1 LGASAEDASKV
12 LASIDNKISDTAKD
26 AGKQWASGQD
36 MTSLTRNGLGDLQG
50 QNLIDIF
57 NEDELKS
64 LAEVRNINI
73 E

>member
-1 LGASAEDASKV
+1 
-12 LASIDNKISDTAKD
+12 
-26 AGKQWASGQD
+26 

-50 QNLIDIF
+50 QKLTDIF

-64 LAEVRNINI
+64 LAEVRNIDI